1 MYTVRIFKNFS
12 NTKVNLRLFASRNRW
27 ETEMFD
33 KLADLMQ
40 KYELLKLHLPLGV
53 ACFEIGQLPLE
64 YLGGILIDLQR
75 FGFSIECPLISKR
88 R

>member
-64 YLGGILIDLQR
+64 YLGGIFIYLHR
-75 FGFSIECPLISKR
+75 T
-88 R
+88 